1 MSTPEPTPAG
11 TAEQSRFETAGNPGG
26 KPAARAS
33 WWDGRSGMLLA
44 LVMAAFSTYL
54 LVGIL
59 TMDVGEGTDFPGPRF
74 FPGILVAA
82 GYVLAVLLVLHY
94 LRSPEPPTETSS
106 QRYRTFT
113 DWSAVLWAAG
123 GFLLFA
129 LTLETLGW
137 IIAAALLFWFVAR
150 GFGSRRPVFD
160 ISFALLISSA
170 VYLAFSVGLGL
181 NLPSGILGGGF

>member
-1 MSTPEPTPAG
+1 MSTPGPSSAG
-11 TAEQSRFETAGNPGG
+11 TAEQHPSESTETTDGRTPV
-26 KPAARAS
+26 RTS
-33 WWDGRSGMLLA
+33 WRDGRSGLL
-44 LVMAAFSTYL
+44 LSLLMVAFSTYL
-54 LVGIL
+54 LFGIL

-74 FPGILVAA
+74 FPGILMVA
-82 GYVLAVLLVLHY
+82 GYVLAALLALHY
-94 LRSPEPPTETSS
+94 VRSPEHPQETSTR
-106 QRYRTFT
+106 RYRTFT

-137 IIAAALLFWFVAR
+137 IIAAALLFWSVAK

-160 ISFALLISSA
+160 ISFALLFSSA